1 MDMRKIVWILTLSLV
16 LCGCGAQE
24 TMETVAD
31 EMVVPVLAEP
41 REIFVALPEDSAL
54 PVMESENGTLYI
66 CRDYDV
72 MIQTVEAGD
81 LDETVRRVSGFGVED
96 LTVIETGEG
105 ELDRYEFVWTSA
117 GELGQQIGR
126 ATILDDGTWHYVLS
140 ATMDAKKI
148 GEYQEVWNGIF
159 ESFSLVSY

>member
-1 MDMRKIVWILTLSLV
+1 MRKIVWILTLSLV
-16 LCGCGAQE
+16 LCGCGTQE

-54 PVMESENGTLYI
+54 PVMESEYGTLYI

-140 ATMDAKKI
+140 ATMDAQKI